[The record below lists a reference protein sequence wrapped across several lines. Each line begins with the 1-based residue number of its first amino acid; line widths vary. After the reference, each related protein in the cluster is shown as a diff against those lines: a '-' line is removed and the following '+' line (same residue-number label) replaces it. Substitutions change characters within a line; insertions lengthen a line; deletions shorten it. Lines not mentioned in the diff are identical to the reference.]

1 MTNDDYQRMFDAY
14 VEYAKFMG
22 EEHDVTPPGAAFESR
37 LSGCLA
43 SEARIFSKNYEYELK
58 NNMPGILALR
68 EKIAHCNEYVLVSTY
83 STQVVCKLDGFGT
96 KAAVVDTPH
105 RAGFLR
111 WAAQNKVL
119 AYGSD
124 LELLPKQKPANVL
137 QVVF

>member
-14 VEYAKFMG
+14 VEYAKFDG
-22 EEHDVTPPGAAFESR
+22 EERDVTPPGAAFESR
-37 LSGCLA
+37 LSGCSA
-43 SEARIFSKNYEYELK
+43 SEARIFAQNYAYEFQ
-58 NNMPGILALR
+58 NNQAGLLALR
-68 EKIAHCNEYVLVSTY
+68 KKTAHCSEYVLVSTY

-96 KAAVVDTPH
+96 KAVVVDTPH

-119 AYGSD
+119 AYASD
-124 LELLPKQKPANVL
+124 LELLPKQKPENVL